1 MNKKKLLI
9 LAAAALLFV
18 LVVCCAVLFSGG
30 NDPEDA
36 TEGTEA
42 PAAETTP
49 VTVADPVYANGL
61 FLFTAS
67 QFRDQFADTLPAG
80 FILADSVAANP
91 ARAEKLQLDILTA
104 TGESTGMAIL
114 FDVWEPEAFFSKMAL
129 TASADGD
136 SDVFTVLAQWYISTF
151 MTGLTAGEQ
160 TAAHGTFTGM
170 FNEKGDGY
178 ELVTADAHVAMMMPN
193 QEDSGTYYYLMIS
206 IN

>member
-30 NDPEDA
+30 NDPEATDGTDA
-36 TEGTEA
+36 A
-42 PAAETTP
+42 VLETTP
-49 VTVADPVYANGL
+49 APAADPVYANGL

-67 QFRDQFADTLPAG
+67 QFRERFADTLPAG
-80 FILADSVAANP
+80 FILADSVAANA
-91 ARAEKLQLDILTA
+91 ARAEKLQIDILTA
-104 TGESTGMAIL
+104 AGESTGMAIL
-114 FDVWEPEAFFSKMAL
+114 FDVWEPEVSFSKMAL
-129 TASADGD
+129 TADAAGDDKAFATLAD
-136 SDVFTVLAQWYISTF
+136 WYIATF
-151 MTGLTAGEQ
+151 LTGLTAGEQ
-160 TAAHGTFTGM
+160 SAAHGTFTRM
-170 FNEKGDGY
+170 FNEKGTEY